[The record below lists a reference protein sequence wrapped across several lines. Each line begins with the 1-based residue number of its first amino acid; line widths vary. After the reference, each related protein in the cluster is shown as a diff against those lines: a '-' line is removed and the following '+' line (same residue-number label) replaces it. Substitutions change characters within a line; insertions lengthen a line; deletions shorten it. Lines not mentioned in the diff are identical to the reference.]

1 MARKHIIIPM
11 HIWDMEELSVTERLV
26 ASVIYGYSEHGKPC
40 FMTNTGLA
48 KLLHV
53 SRRTVS
59 ASVCNLIEQ
68 GHVMADRD
76 GNKRTL
82 GWKKVHTRVA
92 KSASTLRSQ
101 LPTVIHN
108 YNTSINTDHNKMMED
123 EKRPI
128 HWQQVRDYFTWIN
141 DKERTQ
147 HSGHVVSWAKDFF
160 TYYDARNWR
169 NKHGDITRWKP
180 VAEAWY
186 RRSVKNVP
194 QRAVQKRD
202 EEQVRS
208 DIRWHRR
215 RADAWAKNPEK
226 AHMAEQERRHADQ
239 LEQSLM
245 QGGR

>member
-1 MARKHIIIPM
+1 MPRKHIIVPM
-11 HIWDMEELSVTERLV
+11 HIWQLEDINVTERLV
-26 ASVIYGYSEHGKPC
+26 ASVVYGYSERGNPC
-40 FMTNTGLA
+40 FMTNTGLS
-48 KLLHV
+48 KLLRI
-53 SRRTVS
+53 S
-59 ASVCNLIEQ
+59 
-68 GHVMADRD
+68 
-76 GNKRTL
+76 KRTAQRAVNTLLDKGYLEAVEGSQRRQLKCRGCL
-82 GWKKVHTRVA
+82 GGVDTSVQGGESPVSTRNN
-92 KSASTLRSQ
+92 K
-101 LPTVIHN
+101 
-108 YNTSINTDHNKMMED
+108 INTDFKSNHKMED

-186 RRSVKNVP
+186 RRSTKNVP
-194 QRAVQKRD
+194 QRAVQRRD

-215 RADAWAKNPEK
+215 RAEAWAKNPEK